1 MRLGGVGMLSI
12 MDRRTLF
19 FAGAALGFMAP
30 TQGAQ
35 AYQDTA
41 SERQV
46 RSYELT
52 FIQSLEPDDISL
64 T

>member
-1 MRLGGVGMLSI
+1 